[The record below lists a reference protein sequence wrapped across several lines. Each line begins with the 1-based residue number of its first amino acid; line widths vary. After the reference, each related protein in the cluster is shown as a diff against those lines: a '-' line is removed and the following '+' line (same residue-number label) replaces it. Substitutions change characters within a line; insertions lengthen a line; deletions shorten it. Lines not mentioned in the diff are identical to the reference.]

1 MRYLYSTMIAFLTGN
16 FILKTPSYIHID
28 VQGVGYEVQ
37 ISLNTY
43 SAIQDKQQGTLYTH
57 LQIKEDAH
65 TLFGFAE
72 PAEKE
77 LFLQLINVNGVGA
90 STARMMLSSMR
101 PAELRSAIASG
112 NAGALEKIKGIG
124 RKSAERIILEL
135 REKMVKAG
143 VESTSTGF
151 IHNTLESDALNALM
165 ALGIPRNTAE
175 SALTKARKSSPDDQ
189 NLESLIKKSL
199 QFI

>member
-1 MRYLYSTMIAFLTGN
+1 MIISLTGT
-16 FILKTPSYIHID
+16 FVQKTPSFIH
-28 VQGVGYEVQ
+28 VNVMGVGYEVQ

-43 SAIQDKQQGTLYTH
+43 SAIQDKQEGTLVTY

-72 PAEKE
+72 QAEKE
-77 LFLQLINVNGVGA
+77 LFIQLINVNGVGA
-90 STARMMLSSMR
+90 STARMMLSAMK

-112 NAGALEKIKGIG
+112 NTGALEKIKGIG

-135 REKMVKAG
+135 RDKMVKAG
-143 VESTSTGF
+143 VESTSPGF
-151 IHNTLESDALNALM
+151 IHNTMESDALNALM

-175 SALTKARKSSPDDQ
+175 SALKKAKNISPED

-199 QFI
+199 QLI